1 MLAFSVDRCHWYPCL
16 CSSLFIKAAW
26 YCLVFSEQSSTGHT
40 KSVTYLGKYGGSWN
54 HGSWRWVVFQKDVG
68 CLDDGICHSRQ
79 KFASLLNYFISQI
92 WTLFRTPE
100 NPMES
105 HTNTIMSIPVHL
117 SFAYHAFQPP
127 AKIPSRF
134 HSPRDYNEIIRPNL
148 IDHYHI
154 TLRLVC
160 IQMVCDYGAR
170 FISNSITHSVSQWT

>member
-127 AKIPSRF
+127 AKNTLSISLSTRLQ
-134 HSPRDYNEIIRPNL
+134 RDYPPQSYRSLSYYVAPCMYTNG
-148 IDHYHI
+148 
-154 TLRLVC
+154 LRLRC
-160 IQMVCDYGAR
+160 TLY
-170 FISNSITHSVSQWT
+170 F